1 MAGATAS
8 ISVRVDGDIKNQ
20 AQEVFS
26 SLGMD
31 MSTAVN
37 IFLRQAVRKNGIPF
51 ELLNE
56 QTQKRRKAPQLGC
69 LKGRIHEADDH
80 DWFEPL
86 EDKVRS

>member
-1 MAGATAS
+1 MASATAS
-8 ISVRVDGDIKNQ
+8 INVRVDSDVKNQ

-37 IFLRQAVRKNGIPF
+37 IFLRQAVRKKGIPF
-51 ELLNE
+51 ELV
-56 QTQKRRKAPQLGC
+56 TDTHKRKTPKLGC
-69 LKGRIHEADDH
+69 LKGQITESDDH

-86 EDKVRS
+86 EEFKEYM